1 MGDSLQPKNGQH
13 HKKQTDSN
21 KQSHFLGVN
30 LFESVSFMRRT
41 QGYFAVAGF
50 IFLRTL

>member
-1 MGDSLQPKNGQH
+1 MGDSLQPKKGQH

-21 KQSHFLGVN
+21 KQSQFWGVN
-30 LFESVSFMRRT
+30 LFESVCFMRRI
-41 QGYFAVAGF
+41 QDYLAVTGF